1 MTRFLR
7 GPLAAIGVMTAC
19 LMPAFGAQAQSDRPL
34 VTKVTLRGVES
45 VSSEALE
52 NGLVTQ
58 PTQCRSI
65 LYTPI
70 CLFSKAPV
78 FASRAYLDDVELRR
92 DVLRIRLF
100 YWRRGYRD
108 AAVKT
113 RTEKARGGTGV
124 VFEVTENAPTIAER
138 IDVVQPDSL
147 LSAGDLARFL
157 TISPGDPLNLVAL
170 DSARMRMREALWD
183 RGYSDSRIELDTSA
197 VSNTANAGPVTITVN
212 PGRRSIVQQVDV
224 QGNQAITPTTV
235 RRLMHLQPGDLY
247 RRDELLES
255 QRKLYL
261 SGLFSEVDVIARP
274 TTDSAK
280 TVVVQ
285 LTEAPLNRFEL
296 AGGLTTADFVQLQAE
311 FSRYHFLGGAR
322 RLTLRTTL
330 SNLLAP
336 QLNGSSLFY
345 DVTNGA
351 LPEDRNLFLSPTWSA
366 SVDFLQ
372 PWAFGPRNQLG
383 ASIFTH
389 RRSQPGVVTDR
400 GAGLTMAI
408 TRELARPASATLGYT
423 FESSIIEASD
433 VYFCVSVGLCV
444 ETAIDVVSRQ
454 NPLAPISLVG
464 RYDDTDDPFQPTRGF
479 RSRIDF
485 EHASA
490 ATGSD
495 FAYNRATIT
504 ASSYYSVTRSMV
516 AAGRIRLG
524 TVRALS
530 GTNRRLGIGGDTSE
544 LVIHPRKYF
553 FAGGAQSV
561 RGYGENQLG
570 PRILT
575 IDPARLTDTTLS
587 APCSMASLEDGTCN
601 PNIDGLGS
609 GAFQP
614 RPLGG
619 SAVAEANLELRFP
632 LLRSFR
638 MTGAVFVDAAIVGT
652 RRFTDLLGATA
663 MVTPGFGVR
672 VDTPAGPVRL
682 DLGIRPRVV
691 ERLPVIT
698 QVTEADS
705 TFRLVTLNTSR
716 RFDQA
721 DATGGFLKQVFSR
734 LTLHLAIGSA
744 F

>member
-1 MTRFLR
+1 MKRVRSRLVRLIATCLVLT
-7 GPLAAIGVMTAC
+7 PTAR
-19 LMPAFGAQAQSDRPL
+19 AHAQPDRPL
-34 VTKVTLRGVES
+34 VAKVTLRGVKS
-45 VSSEALE
+45 VQADELE
-52 NGLVTQ
+52 GGLVTQ
-58 PTQCRSI
+58 ATQCRSI

-78 FASRAYLDDVELRR
+78 FARRAYLDEQELRR

-100 YWRRGYRD
+100 YWRRGFRD
-108 AAVKT
+108 AVVT
-113 RTEKARGGTGV
+113 SRTERTRGGTGV
-124 VFEVTENAPTIAER
+124 VFEVTENAPTIVER
-138 IDVVQPDSL
+138 IDIVQPDSL
-147 LSAGDLARFL
+147 LPARMAARFL
-157 TISPGDPLNLVAL
+157 TVAEGEPLDLVAI
-170 DSARMRMREALWD
+170 DSARVLMREALWD
-183 RGYSDSRIELDTSA
+183 RGYSDSRVELDTSA
-197 VSNTANAGPVTITVN
+197 VSNEANRGPVTLTIV
-212 PGRRSIVQQVDV
+212 PGRRSVVNQVNV
-224 QGNQAITPTTV
+224 QGNEAIPAPTV
-235 RRLMHLQPGDLY
+235 QRLMRLSPGDLY
-247 RRDELLES
+247 RRDQLLES
-255 QRKLYL
+255 QRTLYL
-261 SGLFSEVDVIARP
+261 SGLFSEVDVAAQP

-296 AGGLTTADFVQLQAE
+296 TGGVTTIDFLQLQGE
-311 FSRYHFLGGAR
+311 FARYHFLGGAR
-322 RLTLRTTL
+322 RLTVRTTV

-336 QLNGSSLFY
+336 QLNGSALFY

-351 LPEDRNLFLSPTWSA
+351 LEEDRRLFLMPTWSA
-366 SVDFLQ
+366 SAELLQ

-408 TRELARPASATLGYT
+408 TRDLARVSTVTLGYT

-444 ETAIDVVSRQ
+444 DSAIDVVARR
-454 NPLAPISLVG
+454 NPLSPLSLVA
-464 RYDDTDDPFQPTRGF
+464 RYDDTNDPFQPTRGV
-479 RSRIDF
+479 RSRVDL
-485 EHASA
+485 EHASG

-495 FAYNRATIT
+495 FAYNRATAT
-504 ASSYYSVTRSMV
+504 ASTYYSLTRSV
-516 AAGRIRLG
+516 VLAGRVRLG
-524 TVRALS
+524 LVRALA
-530 GTNRRLGIGGDTSE
+530 GTNERLGVGDATD

-570 PRILT
+570 PRVLT
-575 IDPARLTDTTLS
+575 VDPARLTDTTL
-587 APCSMASLEDGTCN
+587 ANPCTMATLEDGTCD
-601 PNIDGLGS
+601 PNIEGLSS

-619 SAVAEANLELRFP
+619 SAVGEANFEVRFP
-632 LLRSFR
+632 LLRSFG
-638 MTGAVFVDAAIVGT
+638 MTGAVFVDAAVVGT

-663 MVTPGFGVR
+663 MVTPGFGIR
-672 VDTPAGPVRL
+672 VNTPAGPVRL

-705 TFRLVTLNTSR
+705 TFRLVTLGTSR
-716 RFDQA
+716 RYDQA
-721 DATGGFLKQVFSR
+721 EATGGFLGQIFSR